1 MFDVW
6 FLSEHRK
13 TEKQTLK
20 MNNLE
25 HFNTLDPRPK
35 LTVVG
40 AGPGDPELITVKAI
54 KALKSADVV
63 LHDAL
68 IADELLDYCK
78 IDCEKIYVGKRP
90 GESHSQDAINFMI
103 VEKAYMYGHVVRLK
117 GGDPF
122 IFGRGME
129 EIEYA
134 KNFGLETAY
143 IPGISSSVAAAGY
156 AGIPLTTRG
165 VSESFWVIT
174 GTKTDGSLS
183 EDLFGALQTTA
194 TIVILM
200 GMNKLS
206 QISEICKSLGKGN
219 LPAAII
225 QNGTTENQKV
235 GVGIVKDLKMIAEE
249 NGLSNPAVIVLGEV
263 VKYAS
268 LEEISNKIQMYD
280 S

>member
-1 MFDVW
+1 
-6 FLSEHRK
+6 
-13 TEKQTLK
+13 
-20 MNNLE
+20 MNHLE

-40 AGPGDPELITVKAI
+40 AGPGDPDLITVKAI
-54 KALKSADVV
+54 KALQTADIV
-63 LHDAL
+63 LYDAL
-68 IADELLDYCK
+68 ISDELLAYCK
-78 IDCEKIYVGKRP
+78 PETEKIYVGKRP

-134 KNFGLETAY
+134 KSFGLETAY
-143 IPGISSSVAAAGY
+143 VPGVSSSVAAAGY

-183 EDLFGALQTTA
+183 QDLTLALQSTA

-200 GMNKLS
+200 GMNKLA
-206 QISEICKSLGKGN
+206 QIVSLCETAGKED
-219 LPAAII
+219 LPVAII
-225 QNGTTENQKV
+225 QNGTTNNQKM
-235 GVGIVKDLKMIAEE
+235 GIGTAKNLEQIVKENDLK
-249 NGLSNPAVIVLGEV
+249 NPAVIVIGEV
-263 VKYAS
+263 VKFANAET
-268 LEEISNKIQMYD
+268 LKEKLFNNNLI
-280 S
+280 

>member
-1 MFDVW
+1 MFG
-6 FLSEHRK
+6 FKPEYRTPK
-13 TEKQTLK
+13 NKRRIMK
-20 MNNLE
+20 NLE
-25 HFNTLDPRPK
+25 HFHTLDPRPK

-40 AGPGDPELITVKAI
+40 AGPGDPDLITVKAI

-63 LHDAL
+63 LYDAL
-68 IADELLDYCK
+68 IADELLEYCK
-78 IDCEKIYVGKRP
+78 PDTEKIYVGKRP
-90 GESHSQDAINFMI
+90 GESHSQDVINFMI

-134 KNFGLETAY
+134 KNFGLETTY

-183 EDLFGALQTTA
+183 QDLELALQTSA
-194 TIVILM
+194 TIVVLM
-200 GMNKLS
+200 GMSKLE
-206 QISEICKSLGKGN
+206 QIAEICESLGKEN
-219 LPAAII
+219 LSVAII
-225 QNGTTENQKV
+225 QNGTTKRQKV
-235 GVGIVKDLKMIAEE
+235 GIGLAKNLKAIAEE
-249 NGLSNPAVIVLGEV
+249 NNLSNPAVIVLGEV

-268 LEEISNKIQMYD
+268 VDKLVRVSEKYN
-280 S
+280 

>member
-1 MFDVW
+1 
-6 FLSEHRK
+6 
-13 TEKQTLK
+13 

-25 HFNTLDPRPK
+25 AFHTLEPKPR

-40 AGPGDPELITVKAI
+40 AGPGDPDLITVKAT
-54 KALKSADVV
+54 KALASADVV
-63 LHDAL
+63 LYDAL
-68 IADELLDYCK
+68 IAPELLEYCK
-78 IDCEKIYVGKRP
+78 PEAEKIYVGKRP
-90 GESHSQDAINFMI
+90 GESHSQDAINFLI

-134 KNFGLETAY
+134 QQFGLETAY

-174 GTKTDGSLS
+174 GTKSDGSLS
-183 EDLFGALQTTA
+183 KDLSIALQSTA

-200 GMNKLS
+200 GMSKIE
-206 QISEICKSLGKGN
+206 QISELCIQHGKAD
-219 LPAAII
+219 LPIAVV
-225 QNGTTENQKV
+225 QQGTTVHQKV
-235 GVGIVKDLKMIAEE
+235 GIGTAKNIKFVVEHNK
-249 NGLSNPAVIVLGEV
+249 LSNPAVIVLGEV
-263 VKYAS
+263 VKFAS
-268 LEEISNKIQMYD
+268 TTVLQSIAQKKFSV
-280 S
+280 

>member
-1 MFDVW
+1 M
-6 FLSEHRK
+6 S
-13 TEKQTLK
+13 Q
-20 MNNLE
+20 LE
-25 HFNTLDPRPK
+25 QFHTLDPRPK

-40 AGPGDPELITVKAI
+40 AGPGDPDLITVKAI
-54 KALKSADVV
+54 KALNTADVV
-63 LHDAL
+63 LYDAL
-68 IADELLDYCK
+68 ISEELLDYCK
-78 IDCEKIYVGKRP
+78 VDADKIYVGKRP

-174 GTKTDGSLS
+174 GTKTDGTLS
-183 EDLFGALQTTA
+183 KDLEIALQTSA
-194 TIVILM
+194 TVVVLM
-200 GMNKLS
+200 GMSKLS
-206 QISEICKSLGKGN
+206 QISELCKYAGKEN
-219 LPAAII
+219 LPVAIV
-225 QNGTTENQKV
+225 QNGTTDKQKV
-235 GVGIVKDLKMIAEE
+235 GVGVAKNLKLIAED
-249 NGLSNPAVIVLGEV
+249 NTLSNPAVIILGEV

-268 LEEISNKIQMYD
+268 TDILSGIGKNYTH
-280 S
+280 

>member
-1 MFDVW
+1 M
-6 FLSEHRK
+6 
-13 TEKQTLK
+13 
-20 MNNLE
+20 NLE
-25 HFNTLDPRPK
+25 HFHTLDPRPK

-40 AGPGDPELITVKAI
+40 AGPGDPDLITVKAI
-54 KALKSADVV
+54 KALKNADVV
-63 LHDAL
+63 LYDAL
-68 IADELLDYCK
+68 IANELLDYCK
-78 IDCEKIYVGKRP
+78 SDCEKIYVGKRP

-134 KNFGLETAY
+134 KNFGLVTAY

-183 EDLFGALQTTA
+183 EDLAVALQTTA
-194 TIVILM
+194 TIIVLM
-200 GMNKLS
+200 GMSKLA
-206 QISEICKSLGKGN
+206 QIAEICTSLGKGK
-219 LPAAII
+219 LPVAII
-225 QNGTTENQKV
+225 QHGTTEKQKI
-235 GVGIVKDLKMIAEE
+235 GVGMAKNLEIIAQE
-249 NGLSNPAVIVLGEV
+249 NDLSNPAVIVLGEV

-268 LEEISNKIQMYD
+268 VEEIIDVLKDWN
-280 S
+280 